1 MYCDSREVAGP
12 AVRRNLPHLIQLVI
26 APLLVRPLMRFL
38 YRVRVRA
45 APDAF
50 RGPCVF
56 ASNHRSF
63 LDPIVVSA
71 FGRRPISFFARRD
84 LWRLPIARE
93 FLLAF
98 RALPVDRDDPQLAI
112 MRRTVEHL
120 RSGFAVLIFPEGTRT
135 RTGRLGQLRSGPA
148 VFARR
153 AGVPVVPVYL
163 HATDAIWRR
172 GRMLPGLDRT
182 RLEVV
187 YGPPLRA
194 PARLSRRLQER
205 WLSLAIERWL
215 QRTEHRLMSAA
226 AAHRPG
232 RSDRPGARAPARA

>member
-1 MYCDSREVAGP
+1 MYCDSQEVAGP
-12 AVRRNLPHLIQLVI
+12 AVRYDLPHLIQLTI
-26 APLLVRPLMRFL
+26 APLLIRPLMRFL

-45 APDAF
+45 APGAF
-50 RGPCVF
+50 CGPCVF

-63 LDPIVVSA
+63 LDPIAVSA

-98 RALPVDRDDPQLAI
+98 RALPVDRDEPQLAI

-135 RTGRLGQLRSGPA
+135 RTGRLGRLRSGPA

-163 HATDAIWRR
+163 HATDAIWPR
-172 GRMLPGLDRT
+172 GRILPGLDRM

-194 PARLSRRLQER
+194 PADLPRRLQER
-205 WLSLAIERWL
+205 WLSRAIERWL
-215 QRTEHRLMSAA
+215 QRTEQRFMPATA
-226 AAHRPG
+226 GPRPEC
-232 RSDRPGARAPARA
+232 SDRPDVRAPVRA